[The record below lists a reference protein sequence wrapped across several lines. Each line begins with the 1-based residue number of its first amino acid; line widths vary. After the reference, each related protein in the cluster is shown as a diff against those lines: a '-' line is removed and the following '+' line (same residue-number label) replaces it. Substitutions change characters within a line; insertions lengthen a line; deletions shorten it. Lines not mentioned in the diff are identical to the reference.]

1 MRRRSGQREQHA
13 IAARHM
19 PGIVAL
25 SALVTR
31 GHAVTSKAVPAEELS
46 IAGRRVQ
53 LTRGVAARWTRTPR
67 ARGNLIRKRGCVYG
81 GVAAENEDAR
91 AVAGRTAAHCIEE
104 GINDVLDLRHRDA
117 FLRGGRETLC
127 RFDPHGPAEYG
138 PSSGRARC

>member
-1 MRRRSGQREQHA
+1 MRRGSGQREQHA

-53 LTRGVAARWTRTPR
+53 LTRGVATRRTRTPR
-67 ARGNLIRKRGCVYG
+67 ACGNLVRKRGCVDG
-81 GVAAENEDAR
+81 GVAGENEDAG
-91 AVAGRTAAHCIEE
+91 AVAGRTAADGVEE
-104 GINDVLDLRHRDA
+104 
-117 FLRGGRETLC
+117 
-127 RFDPHGPAEYG
+127 
-138 PSSGRARC
+138 